1 MKAQSLLLLRIG
13 TGLLLVVWG
22 LIRLVSPD
30 KGAGVS
36 VKYYAGLG
44 ASDTIQL
51 IWGAILL
58 VVGLLTVVGLF
69 RRFAYPAQAVILV
82 TGALSI
88 WKYLLDPL
96 GLWLLDRE
104 SSQVLFFP
112 SLAVAGATL
121 VLLAFR
127 DEDRLALDR
136 LLARRGSHRPTRDSP
151 HPHPGASHAR

>member
-1 MKAQSLLLLRIG
+1 MKAQSLLLLRTG

-22 LIRLVSPD
+22 MIRLASPD

-51 IWGAILL
+51 VWGAILL
-58 VVGLLTVVGLF
+58 VVGLLTILGLF
-69 RRFAYPAQAVILV
+69 RRFAYTAQAVILV

-96 GLWLLDRE
+96 GLWLLDRD

-127 DEDRLALDR
+127 DEDRIALDR
-136 LLARRGSHRPTRDSP
+136 MLARRG
-151 HPHPGASHAR
+151 